1 MKFYRLSDLKEVEMD
16 KWKIKAIT
24 DLEKIISSQCK
35 ESYLQANRKKDG
47 SYYKKH
53 MPYSVPSEAL
63 NAIEYKRMLMTTTPT
78 TKEQEEAIKAFL
90 IPFRTFRTDEVGIK

>member
-1 MKFYRLSDLKEVEMD
+1 MKFYRLSDLKEVKKDGWE
-16 KWKIKAIT
+16 IKAIT

-53 MPYSVPSEAL
+53 MSYSVPSEAL
-63 NAIEYKRMLMTTTPT
+63 KAIKYKRMLMTTTPT
-78 TKEQEEAIKAFL
+78 TKEQEEVIKAFL
-90 IPFRTFRTDEVGIK
+90 IPFRTFRANEVGIT

>member
-1 MKFYRLSDLKEVEMD
+1 MKFYRLSDLKEVKKEG
-16 KWKIKAIT
+16 WEIKAIT

-35 ESYLQANRKKDG
+35 ESYLQINRQKDG
-47 SYYKKH
+47 SYYKEH

-63 NAIEYKRMLMTTTPT
+63 EAIEYKSMLMTTTPT

-90 IPFRTFRTDEVGIK
+90 IPFRTFRVDEVGIK